1 MYVESYRN
9 RQADITKCDELLPLY
24 MACEVTWRTLSEQ
37 TIISSSST
45 IRSTP
50 GWEKK
55 LANEADREQWIA
67 DMKGNGLTDKQASYV
82 ISELFYYA
90 KLQEFIRSSGSN
102 AKLSDEKWVPIE
114 LIVDPS
120 LYSLVYKSTPIL
132 PEPMT
137 SPLEALSLSSFGTV
151 PGSID
156 AWKQAVCDLNA
167 SMASKGKGSAESSE
181 QSDTAANSFVPF
193 NEVYLGMVDE
203 EERHWLPTDIY
214 VNGDGSV
221 DFKSY
226 INNVHPVEHA
236 GVYTA
241 ISKILARTIPLLEQ
255 VLTDWKH
262 PRDLRVPYDYWNCL
276 VFPEKAPEYTSS
288 DEEDDDYD
296 EKWGANYNEWRDS
309 IVDTTENPAD
319 FVEPKRPLAAYS
331 LRNKNLQVVVEI
343 TDKGMTPF
351 STTAAEN
358 IIATAIYC
366 YDVGSEGK
374 GNIGFDEGIEC
385 DSTTIFGSGYD
396 MLAHE
401 ILYGGEQCTKGYFIK
416 QSAGSIDI
424 EGGRIICY
432 PNVYRIYDTTGRPK
446 RLTMYF
452 VDPSIRVVST
462 AIVPPQQKD
471 WWTKAVSSVPSR
483 LSMLPM
489 EIQNMVFKNVD
500 SPMSFEQASDIVERP
515 NGAEFCDDFDEDD
528 YD

>member
-1 MYVESYRN
+1 ME
-9 RQADITKCDELLPLY
+9 T
-24 MACEVTWRTLSEQ
+24 
-37 TIISSSST
+37 
-45 IRSTP
+45 
-50 GWEKK
+50 
-55 LANEADREQWIA
+55 
-67 DMKGNGLTDKQASYV
+67 MKGRCNWQILRDK
-82 ISELFYYA
+82 E
-90 KLQEFIRSSGSN
+90 
-102 AKLSDEKWVPIE
+102 WVPIE

-132 PEPMT
+132 PKPIT

-167 SMASKGKGSAESSE
+167 SMASKGKDSAESSE
-181 QSDTAANSFVPF
+181 QSDAAADSFVPF

-226 INNVHPVEHA
+226 INNIHPAENA
-236 GVYTA
+236 GMYTA

-262 PRDLRVPYDYWNCL
+262 PRDLRVPYDYGNCL
-276 VFPEKAPEYTSS
+276 VFPEKAPEYTSC
-288 DEEDDDYD
+288 DEDDDDYY
-296 EKWGANYNEWRDS
+296 EKWAANYGEWRDS
-309 IVDTTENPAD
+309 IIDTTMNPAD

-358 IIATAIYC
+358 IIATAIYY
-366 YDVGSEGK
+366 YDVGSEEK
-374 GNIGFDEGIEC
+374 PVIRFDEGIES
-385 DSTTIFGSGYD
+385 DTTTIFGSGYD

-401 ILYGGEQCTKGYFIK
+401 ILYGGEQCIKGYFIE
-416 QSAGSIDI
+416 QSAGGIDI
-424 EGGRIICY
+424 EKGRIICY
-432 PNVYRIYDTTGRPK
+432 PNVYRIQDFTGRPK

-471 WWTKAVSSVPSR
+471 WWMKVVSSVPSR
-483 LSMLPM
+483 LSMLPV

-500 SPMSFEQASDIVERP
+500 SPMSFIKACDIVERP
-515 NGAEFCDDFDEDD
+515 NGAEFCDDIDEDGD
-528 YD
+528 DGDFKFYCYIHVGDTTTGSVYDSVYRIDS

>member
-24 MACEVTWRTLSEQ
+24 MACKVTWRTLSEQ

-90 KLQEFIRSSGSN
+90 KLLKCVRSSGSD
-102 AKLSDEKWVPIE
+102 AKLSLVDMVWYTDIPESSDLAQGFKTALCKMLETMPRNHCNWKILRDEKWVPIE

-132 PEPMT
+132 PEPIT
-137 SPLEALSLSSFGTV
+137 SPLDALSLPSFGTV

-167 SMASKGKGSAESSE
+167 SMASKGKDSAESSE
-181 QSDTAANSFVPF
+181 QSDTAADSFVPF

-203 EERHWLPTDIY
+203 RERHWLPTDIY

-221 DFKSY
+221 DFNSY

-241 ISKILARTIPLLEQ
+241 ISKILARTVPLLEQ
-255 VLTDWKH
+255 VLTDWKY

-276 VFPEKAPEYTSS
+276 VLPEKAPDYTSGNEK
-288 DEEDDDYD
+288 DNDYFEKWCADYD
-296 EKWGANYNEWRDS
+296 EWRDS
-309 IVDTTENPAD
+309 IVDTTMNPAD

-343 TDKGMTPF
+343 TDKDMPPF

-358 IIATAIYC
+358 IIATAIYY

-374 GNIGFDEGIEC
+374 GSIEFDEGIEC
-385 DSTTIFGSGYD
+385 DYSTVYGSGYN
-396 MLAHE
+396 MLAHG
-401 ILYGGEQCTKGYFIK
+401 ILYGGEKNAKGYFIK
-416 QSAGSIDI
+416 QSA
-424 EGGRIICY
+424 
-432 PNVYRIYDTTGRPK
+432 
-446 RLTMYF
+446 
-452 VDPSIRVVST
+452 
-462 AIVPPQQKD
+462 
-471 WWTKAVSSVPSR
+471 
-483 LSMLPM
+483 
-489 EIQNMVFKNVD
+489 
-500 SPMSFEQASDIVERP
+500 
-515 NGAEFCDDFDEDD
+515 
-528 YD
+528 